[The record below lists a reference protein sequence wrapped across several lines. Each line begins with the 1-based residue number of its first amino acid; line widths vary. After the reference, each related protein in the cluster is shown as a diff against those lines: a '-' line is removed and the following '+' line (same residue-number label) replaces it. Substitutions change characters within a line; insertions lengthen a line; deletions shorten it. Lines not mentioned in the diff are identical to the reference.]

1 MSESRATPAMSGKE
15 IALARRRAISQ
26 NGGSAVP
33 KKNGSVAARV
43 KPTPAAIAST
53 TPTAIASTTPTAT
66 VNVIPAATVSSASV
80 GSAVSGRDISRA
92 RRASLATGGK
102 NGAGSARAS
111 KVSAPV
117 AAVAPAPTYASS
129 ENTETSRFESVAS
142 ASNTSEAEAALESI
156 CSIVEQKPSEALSGT
171 ETSVRDLCR
180 MRRQALSTQGKSAM
194 PRKPGSGVAAAARR
208 YGNGAL
214 GAVQGRETARQRRAA
229 LCQNGRGNAP
239 VSRPSGRVR
248 PGNGDAPP
256 KVEVSTTL
264 SGQHVTGTRVERASK
279 VTGNEPGT
287 CRAITGTEYISA
299 EQFESFCETLPAPAA
314 AKVGMSA
321 TSRGQWVS
329 GTEIG
334 RSVKVTGDEPG
345 TCRPVTGTEYLGSE
359 QFGEFCQGKGL
370 LDRPE
375 KVSIGITERRGTVIS
390 GSDEARA
397 NRTTGT
403 EAGASRT
410 ITGSQYA
417 DAGVA
422 RLTINGPSKVAL
434 THTLAGRPVS
444 GTEVGRSVKV
454 TGDEAGSCRAV
465 SGTEYLSNEQFQSIC
480 QTKPESAPAKVGE
493 NSSMGGQRITGN
505 LVDRTQKVTGNEPGS
520 CQRVT
525 GSQYSQGQPSLCGG
539 GVEKV
544 GMMHTLAGR
553 ALTGSRVEHGPKL
566 SGDEHGGCQPV
577 TGTEYY
583 GQEQYASYCP
593 GTPAP
598 AAAKV
603 GFSQSSHGLPVSGTM
618 LGRTGKVTGNEPGS
632 SMQISGTPYAGQEQM
647 GKVCGCGCGCDG
659 TPKTGAARPV
669 MAARHPR
676 YLAAAD
682 QPMPYPQRMAQ
693 FEQTRPEDFSI
704 VSPARSAQ
712 GERERIT
719 GNAYGSAARITG
731 PVNMGSGLVS
741 GTPEFRYRDD
751 GMLFQPAVQQAV
763 EVAAAPRITG
773 EGRAD
778 GMRITGDDWARS
790 GRVTGTEGHWAQGR
804 NPTLR
809 GETRQTQWA
818 QNAWANK
825 ERERPEA
832 PPSAKVT
839 GSSGN
844 GGKGAMVTVSG
855 GARG

>member
-15 IALARRRAISQ
+15 VALARRRAISQ
-26 NGGSAVP
+26 NGGSAIP
-33 KKNGSVAARV
+33 KKNGAVAARV

-53 TPTAIASTTPTAT
+53 TPAAT
-66 VNVIPAATVSSASV
+66 VNVLPAATVSSVSA
-80 GSAVSGRDISRA
+80 GSAVSGRDFSRA
-92 RRASLATGGK
+92 RRAMLASGGK
-102 NGAGSARAS
+102 NGVGSSNAS

-117 AAVAPAPTYASS
+117 AAVAPASTYASS
-129 ENTETSRFESVAS
+129 VNTEKTSLESIAHAS
-142 ASNTSEAEAALESI
+142 DTSEAEATLDSI
-156 CSIVEQKPSEALSGT
+156 CAVVEQQPSETLSGA

-180 MRRQALSTQGKSAM
+180 MRRQALSTQGKNAM
-194 PRKPGSGVAAAARR
+194 PRRPGSGVSATARR
-208 YGNGAL
+208 NGNGSAM
-214 GAVQGRETARQRRAA
+214 VQGRDAARQRRAE
-229 LCQNGRGNAP
+229 LCQNGRGKAP
-239 VSRPSGRVR
+239 VSRPSGRRR
-248 PGNGDAPP
+248 PDAGAPP
-256 KVEVSTTL
+256 KVEATTTL
-264 SGQHVTGTRVERASK
+264 SGQSVTGTRVERASK

-287 CRAITGTEYISA
+287 CRTITGTEYISA
-299 EQFESFCETLPAPAA
+299 EQFESFCETRPAPAA

-329 GTEIG
+329 GTEVG
-334 RSVKVTGDEPG
+334 RSAKVTGDEPG
-345 TCRPVTGTEYLGSE
+345 SCRPVTGTEYLGSE

-370 LDRPE
+370 LTHPE

-390 GSDEARA
+390 GVDETRSS
-397 NRTTGT
+397 RTTGT
-403 EAGASRT
+403 EAGATRT

-434 THTLAGRPVS
+434 THTFAGRPVS

-480 QTKPESAPAKVGE
+480 QSRPEPAPAKVGE
-493 NSSMGGQRITGN
+493 DSSQGGQRITGN

-520 CQRVT
+520 CKRVT
-525 GSQYSQGQPSLCGG
+525 GSQYGQPSLCGG

-544 GMMHTLAGR
+544 GVMHTLAGR
-553 ALTGSRVEHGPKL
+553 ALTGSRIDRSPKL
-566 SGDEHGGCQPV
+566 TGDEHGGCQPV

-583 GQEQYASYCP
+583 GQEQYQAYCS

-603 GFSQSSHGLPVSGTM
+603 GISQSGHGLPVSGTM
-618 LGRTGKVTGNEPGS
+618 LGRSGKVTGNEPGS
-632 SMQISGTPYAGQEQM
+632 SLPISGTPYAGQEQM
-647 GKVCGCGCGCDG
+647 AGACGCGCGCDG
-659 TPKTGAARPV
+659 SKPKAAMEFARP
-669 MAARHPR
+669 MAARRQAR
-676 YLAAAD
+676 YLASAD
-682 QPMPYPQRMAQ
+682 QPMPHPQRMALP
-693 FEQTRPEDFSI
+693 EPPRPEDFSI
-704 VSPARSAQ
+704 VSPARSVQ

-719 GNAYGSAARITG
+719 GNAYGAAGRITG

-751 GMLFQPAVQQAV
+751 AAIYQPAVAQVA
-763 EVAAAPRITG
+763 EVAVAPRITG

-804 NPTLR
+804 NPTMR
-809 GETRQTQWA
+809 GEGRQTQWA

-832 PPSAKVT
+832 PPPAKVT

>member
-15 IALARRRAISQ
+15 VALARRRAISQ
-26 NGGSAVP
+26 NGGSAIP
-33 KKNGSVAARV
+33 KKNGAVAARV

-53 TPTAIASTTPTAT
+53 TPAAT
-66 VNVIPAATVSSASV
+66 VNTIPAVTASAVSA
-80 GSAVSGRDISRA
+80 GSAVSGRDFSRA
-92 RRASLATGGK
+92 RRAMLASGGK
-102 NGAGSARAS
+102 NGVGSSSAS

-117 AAVAPAPTYASS
+117 KAVAPASTYASS
-129 ENTETSRFESVAS
+129 EINEPARYESAASTSDVES
-142 ASNTSEAEAALESI
+142 TLDSI
-156 CSIVEQKPSEALSGT
+156 CSVVEQTPSEALSSA

-194 PRKPGSGVAAAARR
+194 PRKPGSGVSAAARR
-208 YGNGAL
+208 NGNGSAL
-214 GAVQGRETARQRRAA
+214 VQGRDAARQRRAE

-239 VSRPSGRVR
+239 VSRPSGRQR
-248 PGNGDAPP
+248 PDAGAPP
-256 KVEVSTTL
+256 KVEATTTL
-264 SGQHVTGTRVERASK
+264 SGQSVTGTRVERASK

-287 CRAITGTEYISA
+287 CRTITGTEYISA
-299 EQFESFCETLPAPAA
+299 EQFESFCETRPVPAA

-329 GTEIG
+329 GTEVG
-334 RSVKVTGDEPG
+334 RSAKVTGDEPG
-345 TCRPVTGTEYLGSE
+345 SCRPVTGTEYLGSE
-359 QFGEFCQGKGL
+359 QFGDFCQGKGL
-370 LDRPE
+370 LARPE
-375 KVSIGITERRGTVIS
+375 KVSVGITERRGTVIS
-390 GSDEARA
+390 GTDETRA

-403 EAGASRT
+403 EAGATRA

-434 THTLAGRPVS
+434 THTFAGRPVS

-454 TGDEAGSCRAV
+454 TGDEAGSCRAI

-480 QTKPESAPAKVGE
+480 QSRPEPAPAKVGE
-493 NSSMGGQRITGN
+493 DSSQGGQRITGN

-520 CQRVT
+520 CKRVT
-525 GSQYSQGQPSLCGG
+525 GSQYGQPSLCGG
-539 GVEKV
+539 GAEKV
-544 GMMHTLAGR
+544 GVMHTLAGR
-553 ALTGSRVEHGPKL
+553 SLTGSRIDHSPKL
-566 SGDEHGGCQPV
+566 TGDEHGGCQPV

-583 GQEQYASYCP
+583 GQEQYQAYCP

-598 AAAKV
+598 TAAKV
-603 GFSQSSHGLPVSGTM
+603 GISQSSHGLPVSGTM
-618 LGRTGKVTGNEPGS
+618 LGRSGKVTGNEPGS
-632 SMQISGTPYAGQEQM
+632 SLPISGTPYAGQEQI

-659 TPKTGAARPV
+659 KPKAAMELARPA
-669 MAARHPR
+669 MARRQPR
-676 YLAAAD
+676 FMAPAD
-682 QPMPYPQRMAQ
+682 QPMPYPQRMIQ
-693 FEQTRPEDFSI
+693 PEQPRPEDFSI
-704 VSPARSAQ
+704 VSPARSVQ

-719 GNAYGSAARITG
+719 GNAYGSAGRITG

-751 GMLFQPAVQQAV
+751 AAVYQQAV
-763 EVAAAPRITG
+763 TQVLEVAVAPRITG

-804 NPTLR
+804 NPTMR
-809 GETRQTQWA
+809 GEPRQTQWA
-818 QNAWANK
+818 QNAWSNK

-832 PPSAKVT
+832 PPPAKVT